1 MTIRKYNT
9 MYRKTLNNKIK
20 KVVEQRILK
29 NILTVVIEDIGINK
43 ISFNK
48 NGVYF
53 NMNLLHDQAI
63 EKIIEI
69 FLIV

>member
-1 MTIRKYNT
+1 MNIRKYNT
-9 MYRKTLNNKIK
+9 MYRKSLNNKIK

-53 NMNLLHDQAI
+53 NMNLLCDEAI
-63 EKIIEI
+63 DKIIEI
-69 FLIV
+69 F

>member
-9 MYRKTLNNKIK
+9 MYRKSLNNKIK

-29 NILTVVIEDIGINK
+29 NILTVVIKDIGIKK

-53 NMNLLHDQAI
+53 NMNLLCDEAI
-63 EKIIEI
+63 DKIIEI

>member
-9 MYRKTLNNKIK
+9 LYRKTLNNKIK
-20 KVVEQRILK
+20 KIVEQRILK
-29 NILTVVIEDIGINK
+29 NILTVVIKDIGIGK
-43 ISFNK
+43 VSFNK

-53 NMNLLHDQAI
+53 NMNLLCDEAI
-63 EKIIEI
+63 DKIIEI

>member
-29 NILTVVIEDIGINK
+29 NILTIVIEDIGINK

-48 NGVYF
+48 NGVFF
-53 NMNLLHDQAI
+53 NMNLLSNQAI
-63 EKIIEI
+63 EKIIEM
-69 FLIV
+69 F

>member
-9 MYRKTLNNKIK
+9 MYRKSLNNKIK
-20 KVVEQRILK
+20 KVVDQRILK

-53 NMNLLHDQAI
+53 NMNLLCDEAI
-63 EKIIEI
+63 DKIIEI
-69 FLIV
+69 FFIV

>member
-1 MTIRKYNT
+1 MNIRKYNT
-9 MYRKTLNNKIK
+9 MYRKSLNNKLK

-53 NMNLLHDQAI
+53 NMNLLCDEAI
-63 EKIIEI
+63 DKIIEI

>member
-9 MYRKTLNNKIK
+9 MYRKPLNNKIK

-53 NMNLLHDQAI
+53 NMNLLCDEAI
-63 EKIIEI
+63 DKIIEI